1 MLLRSRGVT
10 TREIVASFSHDTGL
24 TVRCM
29 QKFVVILDV
38 NVDNI
43 THKDKRA
50 IAIRLVIFSKIH
62 DILCVASIRRFSR
75 STYLI

>member
-1 MLLRSRGVT
+1 
-10 TREIVASFSHDTGL
+10 
-24 TVRCM
+24 M

-62 DILCVASIRRFSR
+62 DILCVASICRFSR
-75 STYLI
+75 STYLIWKL